1 MTTIHPQ
8 DPWQA
13 IGWSVPLPLV
23 EASTPRL
30 PAFPVDALPDWLYEF
45 CVQQAE
51 SSQTPVDAIATLVLG
66 VLATT
71 IQGRVVVRL
80 RPDWTEA
87 TCLFLMVVMD
97 SGTKKSATFK
107 AAFEPIRKAEQELR
121 DACMAKHRE
130 ALRSLEM
137 AEVRYD
143 VAMKSVRAKSSGE
156 DVTQR
161 EQEVHSAGEERDAA
175 RARAAALE
183 PPELYADDATPE
195 AFTELIARHKRMTIA
210 SPEGG
215 WFSTFG
221 GRYNDGRANLE
232 VLLKAY
238 TGEGM
243 RIHRKGAET
252 LYIPAAIC
260 SIVVAIQP
268 SVLDEMRGT
277 KGAEDRGLLAR
288 FLKTA
293 PLTRR
298 GYRKMNPN
306 PIQPAVQELYDSNVK
321 RILYAY
327 LSIND
332 VEFVLSADADAKFR
346 ALREEHERQ
355 SRPGGLVHEIDKWA
369 EKHAGNVVRISA
381 ALHVAKYAE
390 QAQDIPIEAETIV
403 DAIRIGDYFI
413 EFEIHLSG
421 VTRQRS
427 DLSLAENIIGWIKDQ
442 RSYVINASDILQSKR
457 NTAGLENADKVRDVL
472 GLLCDYG
479 YVRPCVRGGG
489 QGPGRPS
496 KKWEVNP
503 HLHPRNPKN
512 SNFQDIQ
519 DVGCLIDW
527 DDEGDAAC

>member
-1 MTTIHPQ
+1 MSANYPQ

-13 IGWSVPLPLV
+13 NEWSIPLPFV
-23 EASTPRL
+23 ETSTPRM
-30 PAFPVDALPDWLYEF
+30 PTFPVDLFPDWLFEF

-51 SSQTPVDAIATLVLG
+51 SSQTPVDAISTLVLG

-71 IQGRVVVRL
+71 IQGRVAVRI
-80 RPDWTEA
+80 RSDWTEA
-87 TCLFLMVVMD
+87 TCLFLSVVMD

-107 AAFEPIRKAEQELR
+107 AAFEPIRQAEQELR
-121 DACMAKHRE
+121 DACMEKHRE

-143 VAMKSVRAKSSGE
+143 VAMKSVRTKSVSD

-161 EQEVHSAGEERDAA
+161 EQDVHSAGKERDEA
-175 RARAAALE
+175 RARAIALE

-195 AFTELIARHKRMTIA
+195 AFTELICRHKRMTIA

-238 TGEGM
+238 SGDGM
-243 RIHRKGAET
+243 RIHRKGAQP

-268 SVLDEMRGT
+268 SVLAEMRGT

-293 PLTRR
+293 PLTMR
-298 GYRKMNPN
+298 GYRKMNPE
-306 PIQPAVQELYDSNVK
+306 PIQPVVRELYESNVK
-321 RILYAY
+321 QILHSYF
-327 LSIND
+327 SVTD
-332 VEFVLSADADAKFR
+332 VEFEFSPEANAVFR
-346 ALREEHERQ
+346 AFREEHERQ
-355 SRPGGLVHEIDKWA
+355 SLPGGLVHEIDKWA
-369 EKHAGNVVRISA
+369 EKHAGNVARISA
-381 ALHVAKYAE
+381 VLHVAIHMEKAR
-390 QAQDIPIEAETIV
+390 DIPIGVATIC
-403 DAIRIGDYFI
+403 DAIRIGEYFI
-413 EFEIHLSG
+413 EYEIHLSDAS
-421 VTRQRS
+421 RQRR
-427 DLSLAENIIGWIKDQ
+427 DLSLAESLVDWIKDQ
-442 RSYVINASDILQSKR
+442 KSSVINSNDALQSKR
-457 NTAGLENADKVRDVL
+457 GTRGLETAEKVEEVL
-472 GLLCDYG
+472 RLLCGYG
-479 YVRPCVRGGG
+479 YIRPCVRGRGS
-489 QGPGRPS
+489 GPGRPS

-519 DVGCLIDW
+519 DVGCVIDW
-527 DDEGDAAC
+527 DDEGDGA

>member
-1 MTTIHPQ
+1 MSTNHPQ

-13 IGWSVPLPLV
+13 NEWSIPLPLV
-23 EASTPRL
+23 ETSTPRM
-30 PAFPVDALPDWLYEF
+30 PTFPVDVFPDWLYEF

-51 SSQTPVDAIATLVLG
+51 SSQTPVDAISTLVLG

-71 IQGRVVVRL
+71 IQGRVVVRI
-80 RPDWTEA
+80 RSDWIEA
-87 TCLFLMVVMD
+87 TCLFLSVVMD

-107 AAFEPIRKAEQELR
+107 AAFGPIRQAEQELR
-121 DACMAKHRE
+121 DACMEKYRE
-130 ALRSLEM
+130 AQRSLEM

-143 VAMKSVRAKSSGE
+143 VAMKAVRTKSVSE
-156 DVTQR
+156 DATQK
-161 EQEVHSAGEERDAA
+161 EQDVHSAGKERDEA
-175 RARAAALE
+175 RERVVALE

-195 AFTELIARHKRMTIA
+195 AFAELICRHKRMTIA

-238 TGEGM
+238 SGDGM
-243 RIHRKGAET
+243 RIHRKGAQP

-268 SVLDEMRGT
+268 SVLAEMRGT

-293 PLTRR
+293 PLTMR
-298 GYRKMNPN
+298 GYRKMHPE
-306 PIQPAVQELYDSNVK
+306 PIQPVVRELYESNVK
-321 RILYAY
+321 QILHAY
-327 LSIND
+327 FPVTD
-332 VEFVLSADADAKFR
+332 VEFVFSREAEAKFR
-346 ALREEHERQ
+346 AFREEHERQ

-369 EKHAGNVVRISA
+369 EKHAGNVARISA
-381 ALHVAKYAE
+381 VLHVAIHLEEARY
-390 QAQDIPIEAETIV
+390 IPIALATIT

-413 EFEIHLSG
+413 EYEIDLSSA
-421 VTRQRS
+421 TRQRR
-427 DLSLAENIIGWIKDQ
+427 DFSLAENLLGWITDQ
-442 RSYVINASDILQSKR
+442 KSSVINSNDALQRKR
-457 NTAGLENADKVRDVL
+457 GTVGLGSAEKVEEVL
-472 GLLCDYG
+472 LLLCDYG
-479 YVRPCVRGGG
+479 YIRPCMRGRGS
-489 QGPGRPS
+489 GPGRPS

-503 HLHPRNPKN
+503 HLHTGNPKN

-519 DVGCLIDW
+519 DVGCVIDW
-527 DDEGDAAC
+527 DDEGDGA